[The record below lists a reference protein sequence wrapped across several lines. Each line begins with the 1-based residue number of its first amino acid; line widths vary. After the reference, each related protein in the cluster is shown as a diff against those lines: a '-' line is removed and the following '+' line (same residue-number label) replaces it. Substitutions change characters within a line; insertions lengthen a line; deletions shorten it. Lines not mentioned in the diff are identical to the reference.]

1 MFTKHHRS
9 PKLGERHEPY
19 RSSPNVGERGRFFLV
34 TPETSPQ
41 GTPESTPLAS
51 SRRIQ
56 SASHSLAVPLLEPSA
71 DAPPDLWSREY
82 IANSTR
88 ESHASILATAQWL
101 CKDFPEVGM
110 RQIVP
115 RTCIHSLMRSSF
127 DLG

>member
-82 IANSTR
+82 IAMYA
-88 ESHASILATAQWL
+88 HYACI
-101 CKDFPEVGM
+101 G
-110 RQIVP
+110 IVDGLL
-115 RTCIHSLMRSSF
+115 SQ
-127 DLG
+127 